1 MRTPRAVLVVDDDVT
16 ALYNVSELLRES
28 GYECTGAATYDAARQ
43 LLGVKPY
50 DLLITDVRLGPLSGL
65 HLIRQCHHEFPG
77 MAFIVLNATRDAMV
91 EIEARRYGA
100 SCVVK
105 PIQAG
110 QLNEAVAKT
119 MSMLMHRRRWVRK
132 RVPEGVSVLVQ
143 DRPAALL
150 DVSYGGVRFEMGEPA
165 SRLPAVLSLEVP
177 EVGSTVRLLPV
188 WMSRERQSRTLC
200 CGAEVLAERAAASRA
215 WRTLVDRLPADAS

>member
-16 ALYNVSELLRES
+16 ALYSVSGLLRDS
-28 GYECTGAATYDAARQ
+28 GYECTGAATYDSARQ
-43 LLGVKPY
+43 LLGVRPY

-77 MAFIVLNATRDAMV
+77 MAFIVLNASRDAMV

-105 PIQAG
+105 PIQAA
-110 QLNEAVAKT
+110 QLVDAVSKT
-119 MSMLMHRRRWVRK
+119 MSLLMHKRRWVRK
-132 RVPEGVSVLVQ
+132 RVPDGVSVLVQ

-165 SRLPAVLSLEVP
+165 GRLPAVLSLEVP
-177 EVGSTVRLLPV
+177 EMGSTVRLLPV
-188 WMSRERQSRTLC
+188 WMNRERQSRTLC
-200 CGAEVLAERAAASRA
+200 CGAEVLAERASATRA
-215 WRTLVDRLPADAS
+215 WRNLVDRLPVDAS